1 MKPSLCL
8 KVLKTSRAWIM
19 SGHVANAIASL
30 CTNVLIQSMAA
41 HNHRKSSGPSLTCF
55 KSKDKR
61 WTVAFDW
68 FTSTLIFLLYVDRM
82 RRSGWV
88 DCSLLVRYWF
98 NVFDRAPSPFIWLR
112 PSLTFFL
119 SGCRSSNKHGSCCS
133 RRFLVFWHWWVCASG
148 EKTRNWW
155 KLRRW
160 LRRCRLWCKILTNK
174 CEH

>member
-55 KSKDKR
+55 KSEDKR

-68 FTSTLIFLLYVDRM
+68 FTSTLLFLLYVDRM
-82 RRSGWV
+82 RQSGWV

-133 RRFLVFWHWWVCASG
+133 RRFLVFDTDECVLQVKRQ
-148 EKTRNWW
+148 ETD
-155 KLRRW
+155 
-160 LRRCRLWCKILTNK
+160 
-174 CEH
+174 